1 MLISLGGVM
10 GGMLC
15 AGSDKEGAE
24 ITNRPT
30 TLMRRMAHGLMSERM
45 QHIYLARRNRNG
57 WVEDAGL
64 KKEGRW
70 SRGKAVGLS
79 SCGS

>member
-1 MLISLGGVM
+1 M

-64 KKEGRW
+64 KKDSGVEEKPWDYLLAAPR
-70 SRGKAVGLS
+70 S
-79 SCGS
+79 